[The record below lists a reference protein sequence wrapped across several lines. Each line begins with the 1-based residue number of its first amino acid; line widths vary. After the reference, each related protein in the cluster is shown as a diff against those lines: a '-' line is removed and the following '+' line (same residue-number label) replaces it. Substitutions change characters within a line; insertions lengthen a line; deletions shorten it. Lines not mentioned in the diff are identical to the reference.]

1 MHKTE
6 TCLHG
11 VTPSENC
18 KICKAKKV
26 YNRRTK
32 NRERLLS
39 LIGDKCLIC
48 NSTEHL
54 IFHEIHGTPH
64 KNTEPTFYLK
74 NPQNFVTLCYFH
86 HRLVHALM
94 DLNPD
99 AREKIDKLLT
109 SMTM

>member
-1 MHKTE
+1 MLGEKPTSFKPVAIRHRKYR
-6 TCLHG
+6 L
-11 VTPSENC
+11 
-18 KICKAKKV
+18 
-26 YNRRTK
+26 K
-32 NRERLLS
+32 NRIKLLK

-99 AREKIDKLLT
+99 AREKINKLT
-109 SMTM
+109 